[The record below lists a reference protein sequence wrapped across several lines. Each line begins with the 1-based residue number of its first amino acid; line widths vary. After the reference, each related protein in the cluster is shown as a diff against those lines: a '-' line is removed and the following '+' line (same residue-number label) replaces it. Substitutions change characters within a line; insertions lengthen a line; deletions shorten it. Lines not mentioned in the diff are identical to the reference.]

1 MCASCLDVLLQR
13 VTNFD
18 DEFVPSISNFD
29 DEFVPSIS
37 AGCLS
42 PCVERDVSINIL
54 HIYPK
59 VQVNLHNLIQDCML
73 IVDRILNENDPINCS
88 YSLRQALR
96 VAARLC
102 LSIIFPRK
110 LLQDEFIDVSEFLS
124 YWREISARILN
135 IECLFCDLHGKE
147 TTLAALFEGYLHQC
161 LRNKAQVED
170 YIVDIWISSN
180 ETLYS

>member
-1 MCASCLDVLLQR
+1 
-13 VTNFD
+13 
-18 DEFVPSISNFD
+18 
-29 DEFVPSIS
+29 
-37 AGCLS
+37 
-42 PCVERDVSINIL
+42 
-54 HIYPK
+54 
-59 VQVNLHNLIQDCML
+59 ML